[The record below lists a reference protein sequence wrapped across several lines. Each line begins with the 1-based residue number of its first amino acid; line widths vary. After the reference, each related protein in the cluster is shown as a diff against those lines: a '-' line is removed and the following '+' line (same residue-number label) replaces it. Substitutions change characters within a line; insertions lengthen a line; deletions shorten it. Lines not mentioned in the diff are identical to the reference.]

1 MNIWGGD
8 FAQKL
13 ISYHL
18 SDGTFTKSD
27 LDFFITETE
36 KHFKNFAVSQKE
48 FADLPKE
55 DQDILLAENI
65 PLFVNFVL
73 SNYIM
78 ADSGLDQIVWILGP
92 RAFSHASSETNSR
105 FKNKSPQ
112 ALNKDMSMFVDIVQ
126 WTRFQDLACLI
137 KKMNFRYEKHIYLN
151 FQALNIISFWPLQF
165 QLPKSNCI
173 YLTLQSTQG
182 ECLYDERSQIKE
194 TSIQKWTESQL
205 LPARLLQVFPSSSSC
220 FWLST
225 IPWLG
230 IPTVSLRSYAKIS
243 ERNASGEYHY
253 DRTYSKVKQ
262 GKQCFCLMFLH
273 IWINIS

>member
-1 MNIWGGD
+1 MNDVDVTKNILFQDYSYKVDEDDNIRTLKIVGSFDFSRNSMNIWGGD

-112 ALNKDMSMFVDIVQ
+112 TLNKDMSMFLDVVQ

-137 KKMNFRYEKHIYLN
+137 KKMNFRYEK
-151 FQALNIISFWPLQF
+151 A
-165 QLPKSNCI
+165 
-173 YLTLQSTQG
+173 
-182 ECLYDERSQIKE
+182 DEIFK
-194 TSIQKWTESQL
+194 
-205 LPARLLQVFPSSSSC
+205 
-220 FWLST
+220 
-225 IPWLG
+225 
-230 IPTVSLRSYAKIS
+230 
-243 ERNASGEYHY
+243 
-253 DRTYSKVKQ
+253 
-262 GKQCFCLMFLH
+262 FC
-273 IWINIS
+273 S